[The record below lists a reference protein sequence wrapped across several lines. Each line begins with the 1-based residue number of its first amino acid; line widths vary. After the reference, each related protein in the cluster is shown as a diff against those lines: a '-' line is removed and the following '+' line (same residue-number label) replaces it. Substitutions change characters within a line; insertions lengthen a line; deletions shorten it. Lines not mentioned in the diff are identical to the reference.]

1 SYWRARCF
9 DSSVIRLFRNCGHR
23 ASISAALA
31 SKASRA
37 LRASLMELLA
47 MARSNSRVFSRDSSL
62 MCPICQVGTSL
73 SAYIVS
79 TASAASSCAPRPWEA
94 TSSSTAQAKPSS
106 SQRLARMVSFF
117 MKFISR
123 TSCTKPSVV
132 DAGDGF
138 AIHQQV
144 NVEQHDHVV
153 LAREDAVD

>member
-1 SYWRARCF
+1 
-9 DSSVIRLFRNCGHR
+9 
-23 ASISAALA
+23 
-31 SKASRA
+31 
-37 LRASLMELLA
+37 
-47 MARSNSRVFSRDSSL
+47 
-62 MCPICQVGTSL
+62 
-73 SAYIVS
+73 
-79 TASAASSCAPRPWEA
+79 EA

-153 LAREDAVD
+153 LAREDAVDGAHVDVLAEFRRRAQRLGRDVEHVGNRV